1 LWAVPIYSAKRL
13 NFRETLTG
21 NLPRA
26 RQQLKQILSGPL
38 SAAPQPGAD
47 GLSWDFRGLVSL
59 QGWHFDLAT
68 VKGTQNGQVE
78 RTPGGWPGCPGACV
92 LGCAYWGRNRRTQGW
107 YEEKIAGR
115 RGGRA

>member
-1 LWAVPIYSAKRL
+1 VSRTKTFVAHPDNSNTAAGSRTPIFTSCRTNLLWAVPIYSAKRL

-47 GLSWDFRGLVSL
+47 GLLGRHPNPAIDRHLKPGHRG
-59 QGWHFDLAT
+59 
-68 VKGTQNGQVE
+68 
-78 RTPGGWPGCPGACV
+78 
-92 LGCAYWGRNRRTQGW
+92 
-107 YEEKIAGR
+107 
-115 RGGRA
+115 